1 MLEHSARGDEL
12 AVDVRT
18 GTQAIVPDAN
28 EAFGEHV
35 QEEASKKL
43 DCVERQEFL
52 LAAIGVVLDAKCDFA
67 IGKVHNAVVGNGNA
81 VGVVSEVLEDV
92 LWTSEGWL
100 GIDDPVFL
108 VETRLKAAPSPGIG

>member
-1 MLEHSARGDEL
+1 
-12 AVDVRT
+12 
-18 GTQAIVPDAN
+18 
-28 EAFGEHV
+28 
-35 QEEASKKL
+35 
-43 DCVERQEFL
+43 
-52 LAAIGVVLDAKCDFA
+52 
-67 IGKVHNAVVGNGNA
+67 VVGNGNA